1 MRVAI
6 ALALILALVAP
17 LAFAGAPATVTVV
30 VKQPPQRVV
39 LKLVPDYALVLAF
52 DRPIGTVGIGDD
64 TLVATA
70 VRETDL
76 IMKALR
82 SSGRTNLLV
91 WAGDVRTVWE
101 IVVNRAERTADIVQV
116 ITQQPTPPSPPP
128 AAPPQESST
137 RFPAG
142 DSSSWPVPERLNAG
156 TAAVAPTA
164 QPIFRED
171 GGVAGQPFSL
181 PLAEPFPPWRSISD
195 TLSICCA
202 PASSPAERPV
212 PHSDPAG
219 AATWLDAR

>member
-1 MRVAI
+1 MRVVA
-6 ALALILALVAP
+6 AVTLILALVAP
-17 LAFAGAPATVTVV
+17 LALAGAPATIAVV
-30 VKQPPQRVV
+30 IKQPPQRVV

-82 SSGRTNLLV
+82 PSGRTNLLV

-128 AAPPQESST
+128 ATPPQ
-137 RFPAG
+137 
-142 DSSSWPVPERLNAG
+142 DSSINPPTGAPLSQPVPEALNVSAA
-156 TAAVAPTA
+156 AAVLTA
-164 QPIFRED
+164 RLITRR
-171 GGVAGQPFSL
+171 VAGRASGAAATNSGAKPLPGL
-181 PLAEPFPPWRSISD
+181 PLEMSGPK
-195 TLSICCA
+195 
-202 PASSPAERPV
+202 ASGKV
-212 PHSDPAG
+212 P
-219 AATWLDAR
+219 

>member
-1 MRVAI
+1 MRVVI
-6 ALALILALVAP
+6 ALTLILALIVP

-30 VKQPPQRVV
+30 VRQPPQRVV

-70 VRETDL
+70 VRDTDL

-82 SSGRTNLLV
+82 PSGRTNLLV

-128 AAPPQESST
+128 AVPPQEPSVNP
-137 RFPAG
+137 PA
-142 DSSSWPVPERLNAG
+142 SAPPSQHVPEALDAS
-156 TAAVAPTA
+156 AVAV
-164 QPIFRED
+164 Q
-171 GGVAGQPFSL
+171 GVTGRGSSAVSSR
-181 PLAEPFPPWRSISD
+181 AKPPRSAI
-195 TLSICCA
+195 
-202 PASSPAERPV
+202 
-212 PHSDPAG
+212 
-219 AATWLDAR
+219 